1 MREEGKGIRERGT
14 RKAELW
20 LALAVVAVGAVIV
33 AAFVLKNGEAVSR
46 PLEQK
51 ETSASRIA
59 AAVPSKGAAD
69 LPERSGREIGRASP
83 VAGEIAPHSDETEDK
98 EESAES
104 DSNEELQT
112 EDEKR
117 EAEEEMLV
125 NAFDDL
131 TDKWQEPSAKG
142 VTMAD
147 IDNFAKSFRTI
158 PKERRDECIHR
169 ALNLI
174 PDENVMLLAGVLMDK
189 TMDKEIVE
197 TVYDDI
203 LNRDEDV
210 KEPIL
215 QQIFKDKTHP
225 CWADTA
231 WILDVT
237 GELPKAK

>member
-1 MREEGKGIRERGT
+1 MREKGKGKREEGRGT
-14 RKAELW
+14 LW
-20 LALAVVAVGAVIV
+20 LALAAVAIAAVIAVFLLTRQDAASTEDARDV
-33 AAFVLKNGEAVSR
+33 AA
-46 PLEQK
+46 
-51 ETSASRIA
+51 
-59 AAVPSKGAAD
+59 
-69 LPERSGREIGRASP
+69 
-83 VAGEIAPHSDETEDK
+83 
-98 EESAES
+98 EESEAGGGKQDAVVEETAEQS
-104 DSNEELQT
+104 ETAEGHDSTEASEPEEST
-112 EDEKR
+112 EEEPLTEEEKR
-117 EAEEEMLV
+117 EAEEEKIV
-125 NAFDDL
+125 NDFDDL

-147 IDNFAKSFRTI
+147 IDSFAASFRKI
-158 PKERRDECIHR
+158 PKARQDECIHR

-197 TVYDDI
+197 TVFNDV

-210 KEPIL
+210 KKPIL

>member
-1 MREEGKGIRERGT
+1 MEEGRG
-14 RKAELW
+14 KLW
-20 LALAVVAVGAVIV
+20 LALGAVAVVLVVIAVWWVV
-33 AAFVLKNGEAVSR
+33 AKSGEAESKSLQREGHFPSHIVDASSAGKQTATVGRGVPAAPESQEGEVS
-46 PLEQK
+46 
-51 ETSASRIA
+51 
-59 AAVPSKGAAD
+59 
-69 LPERSGREIGRASP
+69 SGDDSEP
-83 VAGEIAPHSDETEDK
+83 Q
-98 EESAES
+98 SAE
-104 DSNEELQT
+104 EPQT
-112 EDEKR
+112 EEEKR
-117 EAEEEMLV
+117 EAEETKLV
-125 NAFDDL
+125 DAFDGL
-131 TDKWQEPSAKG
+131 TDKWQEPSKGG

-147 IDNFAKSFRTI
+147 VDNFAKAFRKI
-158 PKERRDECIHR
+158 PKVRQDECIHR

-197 TVYDDI
+197 TVYSDI

-210 KEPIL
+210 KKPIL

>member
-1 MREEGKGIRERGT
+1 MREEGRG
-14 RKAELW
+14 KAKLW
-20 LALAVVAVGAVIV
+20 LMLAAVAVAVVVVVMVGGVILNAPQPQSNETALEDGCGGLRTSRPTTERTATVGRAVPRAPQSQE
-33 AAFVLKNGEAVSR
+33 GEAMS
-46 PLEQK
+46 
-51 ETSASRIA
+51 SD
-59 AAVPSKGAAD
+59 D
-69 LPERSGREIGRASP
+69 LGPNNDP
-83 VAGEIAPHSDETEDK
+83 
-98 EESAES
+98 
-104 DSNEELQT
+104 QT
-112 EDEKR
+112 EEEKQ
-117 EAEEEMLV
+117 V

-131 TDKWQEPSAKG
+131 TDKWQKPSKSG

-147 IDNFAKSFRTI
+147 IDNFAASFRKI
-158 PKERRDECIHR
+158 QKARQDECIHR

-189 TMDKEIVE
+189 KIVE
-197 TVYDDI
+197 TVYSDV

-210 KEPIL
+210 KKPIL

>member
-1 MREEGKGIRERGT
+1 MREEGRG
-14 RKAELW
+14 KLW
-20 LALAVVAVGAVIV
+20 LALAALSLVAVGVV
-33 AAFVLKNGEAVSR
+33 MVGRRVPSPPQPQSNETVLVDGSGARGTAR
-46 PLEQK
+46 PTNERTATVGRRVPSVPQSQK
-51 ETSASRIA
+51 DETS
-59 AAVPSKGAAD
+59 
-69 LPERSGREIGRASP
+69 
-83 VAGEIAPHSDETEDK
+83 SDDDSEDAEEK
-98 EESAES
+98 PQSEEES
-104 DSNEELQT
+104 
-112 EDEKR
+112 
-117 EAEEEMLV
+117 LV
-125 NAFDDL
+125 EAFDDL
-131 TDKWQEPSAKG
+131 TDKWQEPSKSA

-147 IDNFAKSFRTI
+147 VDKFAAVFRKI

-189 TMDKEIVE
+189 EMDKEIVE
-197 TVYDDI
+197 TVYNDI

-210 KEPIL
+210 KKPIL

>member
-1 MREEGKGIRERGT
+1 MTTVGR
-14 RKAELW
+14 
-20 LALAVVAVGAVIV
+20 AVPRAPQQSE
-33 AAFVLKNGEAVSR
+33 KD
-46 PLEQK
+46 
-51 ETSASRIA
+51 ETS
-59 AAVPSKGAAD
+59 
-69 LPERSGREIGRASP
+69 PEDDSEAP
-83 VAGEIAPHSDETEDK
+83 VEP
-98 EESAES
+98 
-104 DSNEELQT
+104 QT
-112 EDEKR
+112 EEEKR
-117 EAEEEMLV
+117 EAEEEKLV

-131 TDKWQEPSAKG
+131 TDKWMEPAKNG

-147 IDNFAKSFRTI
+147 VDGFAKQFRQV
-158 PKERRDECIHR
+158 PKARQDECIHR

-197 TVYDDI
+197 TVFNDV

-210 KEPIL
+210 KKPIL
-215 QQIFKDKTHP
+215 QEILKDKTHP

>member
-1 MREEGKGIRERGT
+1 MREEGSGKRDQGSGT
-14 RKAELW
+14 VKPW
-20 LALAVVAVGAVIV
+20 LALAVVAVAAVIV
-33 AAFVLKNGEAVSR
+33 AAFVLKNGESESL
-46 PLEQK
+46 PLQQE
-51 ETSASRIA
+51 ERASTSRIA
-59 AAVPSKGAAD
+59 DAAEGGRVLPS
-69 LPERSGREIGRASP
+69 RSGKDSASP
-83 VAGEIAPHSDETEDK
+83 LVEEEEGDAEAP
-98 EESAES
+98 EEEP
-104 DSNEELQT
+104 LT

-117 EAEEEMLV
+117 EAEEEKLV

-147 IDNFAKSFRTI
+147 IDNFAKTFRSV
-158 PKERRDECIHR
+158 PKARQDECVHR

-197 TVYDDI
+197 TVYNDI

-210 KEPIL
+210 KKPIL
-215 QQIFKDKTHP
+215 QEIFKDKTHP